1 MRRVLLGVLVTMFCT
16 TAASA
21 GEPRVTVYPSS
32 AQPGDRVDVY
42 VHECMTAAAG
52 GVVASSMAFTGR
64 HVRLARNGAP
74 GGWAGSVTVRDEA
87 ISSAH
92 EVTVQCTDRLAR
104 AYLTV
109 RPGHPGQGPGAGGG
123 GGVALLDAAGI
134 DAAGVDE
141 TGADAA
147 GVDVAGGDVAGV
159 DETGVDVARVGVA
172 GADVARVGVAGIDVA
187 GIDVAQPGMPARA
200 AWLAGALSVLLATAG
215 ACALAVWRRR
225 RGSRDAA
232 P

>member
-42 VHECMTAAAG
+42 VHECQTTAG
-52 GVVASSMAFTGR
+52 GSVVASSMAFAGR
-64 HVRLARNGAP
+64 HVRLARNGGP
-74 GGWAGSVTVRDEA
+74 GGWAGSVAVHDEA

-109 RPGHPGQGPGAGGG
+109 RPGHPGQGPGTGGSL
-123 GGVALLDAAGI
+123 ALLDAAGAE
-134 DAAGVDE
+134 AAGA
-141 TGADAA
+141 GAA
-147 GVDVAGGDVAGV
+147 GAEAA
-159 DETGVDVARVGVA
+159 E
-172 GADVARVGVAGIDVA
+172 IDVA
-187 GIDVAQPGMPARA
+187 GIGVAEIGGGQPGMAARA
-200 AWLAGALSVLLATAG
+200 VWLAGALSVLLAAAG